1 MRSKLGPARPRQKQ
15 RHDFLDPGGLAGA
28 LTLLAS
34 VLEKLG
40 AVYAKASEE
49 ALRLA
54 ERVLAPAGPIPRRAV
69 RGLLGRALRNGAWGA
84 LPWETRALLLATARA
99 PVRVYRSPMLLALLR
114 RVWLL
119 VELATMRGKAVVAA
133 LTHLLARGVA
143 QGLYSLLRRGLD
155 KLIAI
160 GIQVLNNP
168 WLQGIIP
175 AT

>member
-1 MRSKLGPARPRQKQ
+1 M
-15 RHDFLDPGGLAGA
+15 
-28 LTLLAS
+28 TLLA
-34 VLEKLG
+34 VALERLG
-40 AVYAKASEE
+40 SLYTEASEE

-54 ERVLAPAGPIPRRAV
+54 EDILAPAGPIPRKTI
-69 RGLLGRALRNGAWGA
+69 RGLLGRALRNGAWKT
-84 LPWETRALLLATARA
+84 LPRETRALLLAAARS
-99 PVRVYRSPMLLALLR
+99 PVRVYRSPRLLALLR
-114 RVWLL
+114 RAWLL

-168 WLQGIIP
+168 WLR
-175 AT
+175 